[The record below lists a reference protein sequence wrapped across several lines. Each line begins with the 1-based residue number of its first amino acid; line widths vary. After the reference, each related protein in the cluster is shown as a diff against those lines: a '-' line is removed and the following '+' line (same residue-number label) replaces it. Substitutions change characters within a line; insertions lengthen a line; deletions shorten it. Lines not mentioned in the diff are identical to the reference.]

1 MNRSGKAFTLGLLA
15 GSFIGSAVA
24 LLYAPD
30 SGSNTRGKLSYRLS
44 TYLDELNRVVEQL
57 KDEKEKISS
66 DAKQKSDKIVS
77 DAKKQAD
84 DLIKEAETLLQNIER
99 SKSSD

>member
-1 MNRSGKAFTLGLLA
+1 MSKPGKDFTLGLLTGA
-15 GSFIGSAVA
+15 LIGSAVS

-30 SGSNTRGKLSYRLS
+30 SGTTTRGKLSYRLS
-44 TYLDELNRVVEQL
+44 SYLDELNRLVEKL

-66 DAKQKSDKIVS
+66 DAKQKSDQIVS

-84 DLIKEAETLLQNIER
+84 DLIREAENLLENIER
-99 SKSSD
+99 SKPD

>member
-1 MNRSGKAFTLGLLA
+1 MNRSGKDFTFGLLT
-15 GSFIGSAVA
+15 GTFIGAAVA

-30 SGSNTRGKLSYRLS
+30 SGSNTRDKLSYRLS
-44 TYLDELNRVVEQL
+44 TYLDELNKLIDQL

-99 SKSSD
+99 SKSN